1 MSLLAMLLS
10 SQSIFAQSDNGRW
23 SEERA
28 NQYFAEHGWPVGCNY
43 VTSTAINTIEMWQAE
58 TFDAKTIDRE
68 MGWAED
74 LGFNTIRIFL
84 NALVYES
91 DPVGFKKRFDRVLR
105 ILDKHG
111 MRAIVTFFTNGGKP
125 DGKLGKQMDFVLGLH
140 SPGWKQSPGMDIVN
154 DPMKWGKI
162 ETYVKDIMTT
172 HKTDDRILMWCMYNE
187 PENQQGGKVRSLP
200 FLRAVFKWAREV
212 NPSQPL
218 TSPMWGIPCVAEW
231 GSNLPIVCFLGENC
245 DVMSF
250 HCYEPVP
257 VMKKFIDY
265 LKQFNRPIV
274 CQEYL
279 TRRDSNTFE
288 DCLPLMKA
296 ENVGAINFGLTQG
309 KCGFYYHW
317 TSKEGAP
324 EPELWFHDILRKD
337 GTPYRQS
344 EVDFIKSLTKK

>member
-1 MSLLAMLLS
+1 MSLLAMLLL

-28 NQYFAEHGWPVGCNY
+28 NQYFAERGWPVGCNY

-154 DPMKWGKI
+154 DPMK
-162 ETYVKDIMTT
+162 
-172 HKTDDRILMWCMYNE
+172 
-187 PENQQGGKVRSLP
+187 
-200 FLRAVFKWAREV
+200 
-212 NPSQPL
+212 
-218 TSPMWGIPCVAEW
+218 
-231 GSNLPIVCFLGENC
+231 
-245 DVMSF
+245 
-250 HCYEPVP
+250 
-257 VMKKFIDY
+257 
-265 LKQFNRPIV
+265 
-274 CQEYL
+274 
-279 TRRDSNTFE
+279 
-288 DCLPLMKA
+288 
-296 ENVGAINFGLTQG
+296 
-309 KCGFYYHW
+309 
-317 TSKEGAP
+317 
-324 EPELWFHDILRKD
+324 
-337 GTPYRQS
+337 
-344 EVDFIKSLTKK
+344 